1 MNGSNYVSSIGER
14 PLIARLSEIFKSTIC
29 PEIMLGAGPDD
40 CAVVDITD
48 EECLVVTTDMLHR
61 QTDFPPQMSPWQIGW
76 MAAAVNFSD
85 VAAMGARPVGI
96 LSALGFPAE
105 TDVGFVEEIAR
116 GIANCAKMCG
126 ASVIGGDIDTHEELT
141 ITGTVI
147 GRVKKSELLTRKG
160 ARVGDK
166 VCVTGHVGSVGA
178 ALLALESGIHVTE
191 SLLRTLFEPM
201 PRTVEAMR
209 LAALGVVTAMMD
221 TSDGL
226 AMSLHDLGAVGDVGF
241 RIYEDK
247 LPVLDEVRGV
257 AGNSDVLSEF
267 VLYKGG
273 DFELLFTVPSDMVR
287 VAQSVCNLSVIGDVI
302 GKEEGVM
309 IERTEGL
316 VECVDRKG
324 YEQLAN
330 RQIKYIL

>member
-1 MNGSNYVSSIGER
+1 MNGSNPVSSIGER
-14 PLIARLSEIFKSTIC
+14 PLIARLSEIFRSTLT
-29 PEIMLGAGPDD
+29 PEIIIGAGPDD

-96 LSALGFPAE
+96 LSALGFPAD

-116 GIANCAKMCG
+116 GISDCARTCG
-126 ASVIGGDIDTHEELT
+126 APVIGGDIDTHEELT
-141 ITGTVI
+141 ITGTAI

-166 VCVTGHVGSVGA
+166 VCVTGHAGSAGA
-178 ALLALESGIHVTE
+178 ALRALENGIHVSR

-201 PRTVEAMR
+201 PRTAEAQR
-209 LAALGVVTAMMD
+209 LAASGTVTAMTD

-226 AMSLHDLGAVGDVGF
+226 AMSLHDLAAVGGVGF
-241 RIYEDK
+241 RIYEDA
-247 LPVLDEVRGV
+247 LPVLDEVRVV
-257 AGNSDVLSEF
+257 AGNSGDLREL
-267 VLYKGG
+267 VLYTGG
-273 DFELLFTVPSDMVR
+273 DFELLFTVSPEMVG
-287 VAQSVCNLSVIGDVI
+287 VAQNVCNLNVLGDVI
-302 GKEEGVM
+302 GQEEGVD
-309 IERTEGL
+309 IKCTDGV

-330 RQIKYIL
+330 R

>member
-1 MNGSNYVSSIGER
+1 MNGSNPVSSIGER
-14 PLIARLSEIFKSTIC
+14 PLIARLSEIFKSTLS
-29 PEIMLGAGPDD
+29 PEIMIGAGPDD

-76 MAAAVNFSD
+76 MAAVVNFSD

-96 LSALGFPAE
+96 LLALGFPAD
-105 TDVGFVEEIAR
+105 TDVGYVEEIAR
-116 GIANCAKMCG
+116 GIADCAKTCG
-126 ASVIGGDIDTHEELT
+126 APVIGGDIDTHEELT
-141 ITGTVI
+141 ITGTAI

-166 VCVTGHVGSVGA
+166 VCVTGHAGSAGA
-178 ALLALESGIHVTE
+178 ALKALESGIHVTG

-201 PRTVEAMR
+201 PRTVEAQR
-209 LAALGVVTAMMD
+209 LAASGAVTAMTD

-226 AMSLHDLGAVGDVGF
+226 AMSLHDLATAGGVGF
-241 RIYEDK
+241 RIYEEA
-247 LPVLDEVRGV
+247 LPVLDEVREV
-257 AGNSDVLSEF
+257 AGNSGDLREL
-267 VLYKGG
+267 VLYTGG

-287 VAQSVCNLSVIGDVI
+287 VAQSVCNLNVIGDVVVQ
-302 GKEEGVM
+302 EEGVM
-309 IERTEGL
+309 IEHIDGI

-324 YEQLAN
+324 YEQLA
-330 RQIKYIL
+330 